1 MDRDRGAV
9 LQVGGSAQPVGATA
23 LAEPPIMI
31 LPGRSTPLLRRCTA
45 LATRAR
51 VDLLVTTR
59 PADCAEL
66 SEVLA
71 ELAAWEGGQ
80 LIDHDLC
87 CTGRP
92 AQRALLNGRVMVATK
107 PLAGVGEG
115 HSRACVRARVSTS
128 QRRPPVRVAELVDAL
143 A

>member
-9 LQVGGSAQPVGATA
+9 LQVGGSAQPMGATT

-51 VDLLVTTR
+51 VDLLVTSR

-80 LIDHDLC
+80 LIDPDPTML
-87 CTGRP
+87 
-92 AQRALLNGRVMVATK
+92 
-107 PLAGVGEG
+107 
-115 HSRACVRARVSTS
+115 
-128 QRRPPVRVAELVDAL
+128 AL
-143 A
+143 AAAALQDLAERLDEPHLLSMGDTISAALGVLRGALS

>member
-9 LQVGGSAQPVGATA
+9 LQVGGSAQPVGATT

-51 VDLLVTTR
+51 VDLLVTSR

-80 LIDHDLC
+80 LIDPDPTML
-87 CTGRP
+87 
-92 AQRALLNGRVMVATK
+92 
-107 PLAGVGEG
+107 
-115 HSRACVRARVSTS
+115 
-128 QRRPPVRVAELVDAL
+128 AL
-143 A
+143 AAAALQDLAERLDEPHPLSMGDTISAALGVLRGALS

>member
-71 ELAAWEGGQ
+71 ELAAWEGRQ
-80 LIDHDLC
+80 LIDPDPTML
-87 CTGRP
+87 
-92 AQRALLNGRVMVATK
+92 
-107 PLAGVGEG
+107 
-115 HSRACVRARVSTS
+115 
-128 QRRPPVRVAELVDAL
+128 AL
-143 A
+143 AAAALQDLVERLDEPHLLAMGDTISAALGVLRSALS

>member
-80 LIDHDLC
+80 LIDPDPTML
-87 CTGRP
+87 
-92 AQRALLNGRVMVATK
+92 
-107 PLAGVGEG
+107 
-115 HSRACVRARVSTS
+115 
-128 QRRPPVRVAELVDAL
+128 AL
-143 A
+143 AAAALQDLVERLDEPHLLAMGDTISAALGVLRSALS

>member
-9 LQVGGSAQPVGATA
+9 LQVGGSAQPVGATT

-51 VDLLVTTR
+51 VDLLVTSR

-80 LIDHDLC
+80 LIDPDPTML
-87 CTGRP
+87 
-92 AQRALLNGRVMVATK
+92 
-107 PLAGVGEG
+107 
-115 HSRACVRARVSTS
+115 
-128 QRRPPVRVAELVDAL
+128 AL
-143 A
+143 AAAALQDLVERLDEPHLLAMGDTISAALGVLRSALS

>member
-1 MDRDRGAV
+1 MDQDRGAV

-80 LIDHDLC
+80 LIDPDPTML
-87 CTGRP
+87 
-92 AQRALLNGRVMVATK
+92 
-107 PLAGVGEG
+107 
-115 HSRACVRARVSTS
+115 
-128 QRRPPVRVAELVDAL
+128 AL
-143 A
+143 AAAALQDLVERLDEPHLLAMGDTISAALGVLRSALS

>member
-9 LQVGGSAQPVGATA
+9 LQVGGSAQPVGATT

-51 VDLLVTTR
+51 VDLLVTSR

-80 LIDHDLC
+80 LIDPDPTML
-87 CTGRP
+87 
-92 AQRALLNGRVMVATK
+92 
-107 PLAGVGEG
+107 
-115 HSRACVRARVSTS
+115 
-128 QRRPPVRVAELVDAL
+128 AL
-143 A
+143 AAAALQDLAERLDEPLLLSMGDRISAALGVLRGALS